1 MKELYAELDQ
11 IAATY
16 KKYMMTLEEAME
28 QMKTAV
34 ENYLS
39 SLCENGNWADN
50 SWSKK
55 YWADSQKAYHRMFK
69 ILFEIT
75 KS

>member
-1 MKELYAELDQ
+1 
-11 IAATY
+11 
-16 KKYMMTLEEAME
+16 MTLEEAME

-39 SLCENGNWADN
+39 SLCENCDWSDN

-55 YWADSQKAYHRMFK
+55 YWDDRQKAYHRMFK
-69 ILFEIT
+69 VLFEIT
-75 KS
+75 KN

>member
-1 MKELYAELDQ
+1 MKELYEELDQ
-11 IAATY
+11 IAAVY

-39 SLCENGNWADN
+39 SLVKNGDVTD
-50 SWSKK
+50 STWSKMF
-55 YWADSQKAYHRMFK
+55 WANREKAYHRMFK
-69 ILFEIT
+69 VLFEIT